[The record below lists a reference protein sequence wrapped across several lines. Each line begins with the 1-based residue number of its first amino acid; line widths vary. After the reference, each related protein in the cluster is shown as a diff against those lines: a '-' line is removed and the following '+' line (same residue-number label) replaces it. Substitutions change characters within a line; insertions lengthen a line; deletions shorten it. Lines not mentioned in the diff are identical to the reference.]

1 MNDGRPP
8 RGVPR
13 STRLPPHTQPHR
25 PRWSQRLL
33 ASCIVLLEHAL
44 MATLRVRFTDDSKLI
59 LPLGPERVIFA
70 LWHNRLA
77 FSMACYRKFLR
88 RQDPSRRLAALIS
101 ASRDGALLACTLD
114 KFRVHPVRGSS
125 SRRGAQALIELT
137 RAARQGYDIAITPD
151 GPRGP
156 RYQVQ
161 EGLIALAQL
170 TGLPIL
176 PVAICYHQK
185 IRLRSWDRFE
195 IPLPFTR
202 CDVRICGPIRVPK
215 SLDPAERPRF
225 AQQIRDQLQSAG
237 AVGDE

>member
-1 MNDGRPP
+1 MNSGRPP
-8 RGVPR
+8 RGAPR
-13 STRLPPHTQPHR
+13 SIHPQR
-25 PRWSQRLL
+25 PRWWQRLL
-33 ASCIVLLEHAL
+33 AGVIVLLEHAL

-77 FSMACYRKFLR
+77 VSMACYRKFLR
-88 RQDPSRRLAALIS
+88 RQDRSRRLAALIS

-114 KFRVHPVRGSS
+114 KFHVHPVRGSS

-156 RYQVQ
+156 RYRVQ

-176 PVAICYHQK
+176 PVAIHYHRK

-202 CDVRICGPIRVPK
+202 CDIRILGPIRVPK
-215 SLDPAERPRF
+215 SIDSAERPRF
-225 AQQIRDQLQSAG
+225 SQRVRDLLG
-237 AVGDE
+237 T